1 MGANNLPTLSKYPV
15 YPNKKKIVLSTFF
28 ISLILSSLLSII
40 IENKKPNIFSSKEMN
55 ALYKWKILSK
65 ISFKKRKS
73 FIKELLFVLENNQNS
88 KKDIIEILKIGNF
101 NKRIMGDINKV
112 INSENETNFK
122 LIDNIFKLTDLSKV
136 IIISGIGVTKK
147 DEYIEASK
155 KLFIKKNEVIGNIII
170 EDIALDEDKTDYI
183 ETIIV
188 RTKTLIKKEQTLFS
202 NK

>member
-1 MGANNLPTLSKYPV
+1 
-15 YPNKKKIVLSTFF
+15 
-28 ISLILSSLLSII
+28 
-40 IENKKPNIFSSKEMN
+40 
-55 ALYKWKILSK
+55 
-65 ISFKKRKS
+65 
-73 FIKELLFVLENNQNS
+73 
-88 KKDIIEILKIGNF
+88 
-101 NKRIMGDINKV
+101 MGDINKV

-183 ETIIV
+183 ETIII
-188 RTKTLIKKEQTLFS
+188 RTKTLIKKGRNLIPVIS
-202 NK
+202 NNYSWKIFKHKLNYYLELIKKKDESKGDN